1 MKVASL
7 FVNKH
12 QCYRFTCFDGIV
24 LYILHAYEFLEML
37 MRFAEPNFLWCL
49 FSLPLFALLFLYAY
63 RRRKKLAARFVSL
76 TMLPK
81 LATSAS
87 PWRRL
92 AKVVLLLLA
101 IAFLFVALAR
111 PQWGR
116 KMEHIERRGLDLV
129 LLQDVSLSMLAE
141 DVKPNRLVRSRHEI
155 AAFLETLSG
164 DRVGLV
170 AFSGEAQVMV
180 PLTLDYGTVQMM
192 LKELEPGWLMPGT
205 NLENAIRK
213 GMNLFK
219 NSGGAGKYSVMILM
233 SDGEELEAAA
243 VNAAKEAAELGI
255 RIYTIGV
262 GSREGVPIP
271 VKTRKGDVA
280 YKKDLQGNIVTTHL
294 EEGTLQ
300 EIASVT
306 GGLYFYANPSEFQL
320 QKVLGEIASL
330 EKKEQSSDRM
340 ENYQD
345 RYQLFLGIAALLFLI
360 EAMISERGRRRK
372 QLNGRF
378 S

>member
-1 MKVASL
+1 
-7 FVNKH
+7 
-12 QCYRFTCFDGIV
+12 
-24 LYILHAYEFLEML
+24 
-37 MRFAEPNFLWCL
+37 MRFAEPSFLWGL
-49 FSLPLFALLFLYAY
+49 LSLPLFALLFLYAY

-76 TMLPK
+76 SMLPK
-81 LATSAS
+81 LSTSVS

-92 AKVVLLLLA
+92 AKVLILLLA

-116 KMEHIERRGLDLV
+116 KMEHIERKGLDLV
-129 LLQDVSLSMLAE
+129 LLQDISLSMLAE
-141 DVKPNRLVRSRHEI
+141 DIKPNRLTRSRHEI
-155 AAFLETLSG
+155 SAFLESLSG

-192 LKELEPGWLMPGT
+192 LRELTPGWLMPGT

-213 GMNLFK
+213 GMSLYQNS
-219 NSGGAGKYSVMILM
+219 NSGGQYAVMILM

-243 VNAAKEAAELGI
+243 VNAAKEAAAMGI
-255 RIYTIGV
+255 RIYTIGI

-271 VKTRKGDVA
+271 VPSKNGSVA
-280 YKKDLQGNIVTTHL
+280 YKKDAQGNIVTTRL
-294 EEGTLQ
+294 EDGTLQ

-306 GGLYFYANPSEFQL
+306 GGLYFYASPGEFQL
-320 QKVLGEIASL
+320 QKVLNEIATL
-330 EKKEQSSDRM
+330 EKKEQASDRM

-345 RYQLFLGIAALLFLI
+345 RYQIFLGLAAFLFLLEAL
-360 EAMISERGRRRK
+360 ISERGRRRK
-372 QLNGRF
+372 QVSGRF
-378 S
+378 N

>member
-1 MKVASL
+1 
-7 FVNKH
+7 
-12 QCYRFTCFDGIV
+12 
-24 LYILHAYEFLEML
+24 

-49 FSLPLFALLFLYAY
+49 FTLPLFALLFYYAY

-76 TMLPK
+76 PMLSK
-81 LATSAS
+81 LSTSVS

-92 AKVVLLLLA
+92 AKVLILLLA

-129 LLQDVSLSMLAE
+129 LLQDISLSMLAE

-155 AAFLETLSG
+155 SSFLESLSG

-192 LKELEPGWLMPGT
+192 LRELNPGWLMPGT

-213 GMNLFK
+213 GMSLFK

-243 VNAAKEAAELGI
+243 VNAAKEAAEMGI
-255 RIYTIGV
+255 KIYTIGI

-271 VKTRKGDVA
+271 VKTKNGDVA
-280 YKKDLQGNIVTTHL
+280 YKKDIQGNIVT
-294 EEGTLQ
+294 
-300 EIASVT
+300 IFRA
-306 GGLYFYANPSEFQL
+306 
-320 QKVLGEIASL
+320 
-330 EKKEQSSDRM
+330 
-340 ENYQD
+340 
-345 RYQLFLGIAALLFLI
+345 
-360 EAMISERGRRRK
+360 IS
-372 QLNGRF
+372 
-378 S
+378 

>member
-1 MKVASL
+1 
-7 FVNKH
+7 
-12 QCYRFTCFDGIV
+12 
-24 LYILHAYEFLEML
+24 

-49 FSLPLFALLFLYAY
+49 FTLPLFALLFYYAY

-76 TMLPK
+76 SMLPK
-81 LATSAS
+81 LSTSVS

-92 AKVVLLLLA
+92 VKVFLLLLA
-101 IAFLFVALAR
+101 LAFLFVALAR

-129 LLQDVSLSMLAE
+129 LLQDISLSMLAE

-155 AAFLETLSG
+155 SSFLESLSG

-192 LKELEPGWLMPGT
+192 LRELNPGWLMPGT

-213 GMNLFK
+213 GMSLFR
-219 NSGGAGKYSVMILM
+219 NSGGVGKYSVMILM
-233 SDGEELEAAA
+233 SDGEELEDAA
-243 VNAAKEAAELGI
+243 VNAAKEAAEMGI
-255 RIYTIGV
+255 KIYTIGI

-271 VKTRKGDVA
+271 VKSRNGDVA
-280 YKKDLQGNIVTTHL
+280 YKKDVQGNIVTTRL

-306 GGLYFYANPSEFQL
+306 GALYFYASPGEFQL
-320 QKVLGEIASL
+320 QKVLTEIAGM
-330 EKKEQSSDRM
+330 EKKEQASDRM

-345 RYQLFLGIAALLFLI
+345 RYQIFLGLAALLFLI
-360 EAMISERGRRRK
+360 EAVVSERGRHRK
-372 QLNGRF
+372 QLAGRF

>member
-1 MKVASL
+1 
-7 FVNKH
+7 
-12 QCYRFTCFDGIV
+12 
-24 LYILHAYEFLEML
+24 
-37 MRFAEPNFLWCL
+37 MRFAEPDFLWCL
-49 FSLPLFALLFLYAY
+49 FTLPLFALLFVYAY
-63 RRRKKLAARFVSL
+63 HRRKKLAARFVSL
-76 TMLPK
+76 SMLPK
-81 LATSAS
+81 LSTSVS

-92 AKVVLLLLA
+92 TKILLLLLA
-101 IAFLFVALAR
+101 LAFLFVALAR
-111 PQWGR
+111 PQWGH

-129 LLQDVSLSMLAE
+129 LLQDISLSMLAE
-141 DVKPNRLVRSRHEI
+141 DIKPNRLVRSRHEI
-155 AAFLETLSG
+155 AAFLESLSG

-192 LKELEPGWLMPGT
+192 LQELNPGWLMPGT
-205 NLENAIRK
+205 NLEAAIRK
-213 GMNLFK
+213 GMLLFK

-233 SDGEELEAAA
+233 SDGEELEAEA

-255 RIYTIGV
+255 RIYTVGI

-271 VKTRKGDVA
+271 VKTKSGEVA
-280 YKKDLQGNIVTTHL
+280 YKKDVQGNIVTTRL

-300 EIASVT
+300 EIANVT

-320 QKVLGEIASL
+320 QKVLTEIASL
-330 EKKEQSSDRM
+330 EKKEQATDRL

-345 RYQLFLGIAALLFLI
+345 RYQIFLGLAALLFLV
-360 EAMISERGRRRK
+360 EALVSERGRRRR
-372 QLNGRF
+372 QLAGRF

>member
-1 MKVASL
+1 M
-7 FVNKH
+7 
-12 QCYRFTCFDGIV
+12 
-24 LYILHAYEFLEML
+24 
-37 MRFAEPNFLWCL
+37 FLWGL
-49 FSLPLFALLFLYAY
+49 LTLPLFALLFVYAY
-63 RRRKKLAARFVSL
+63 HRRKKLAARFVSL
-76 TMLPK
+76 SMLPK
-81 LATSAS
+81 LSTSVS

-92 AKVVLLLLA
+92 AKVTILLFA

-129 LLQDVSLSMLAE
+129 LLQDISLSMLAE
-141 DVKPNRLVRSRHEI
+141 DIKPNRLTRSRHEI
-155 AAFLETLSG
+155 SAFLESLSG

-192 LKELEPGWLMPGT
+192 LKELTPGWLMPGT
-205 NLENAIRK
+205 NLEKAIRK
-213 GMNLFK
+213 GMDLYK
-219 NSGGAGKYSVMILM
+219 NSGSAGQYSVMILM

-243 VNAAKEAAELGI
+243 VNAAKEAAEMGI
-255 RIYTIGV
+255 RIYTIGI

-271 VKTRKGDVA
+271 VPSKNGEVA
-280 YKKDLQGNIVTTHL
+280 YKKDMQGNIVTTRL
-294 EEGTLQ
+294 EDGTLQ

-306 GGLYFYANPSEFQL
+306 GGLYFYASPGEFQL
-320 QKVLGEIASL
+320 QKVLSEIASL
-330 EKKEQSSDRM
+330 EKKEQASDRM

-345 RYQLFLGIAALLFLI
+345 RYQIFLGLAALLFLI
-360 EAMISERGRRRK
+360 EALVSERGRKRRVGA
-372 QLNGRF
+372 GRF

>member
-1 MKVASL
+1 
-7 FVNKH
+7 
-12 QCYRFTCFDGIV
+12 
-24 LYILHAYEFLEML
+24 
-37 MRFAEPNFLWCL
+37 MRFAEPNFLWGL
-49 FSLPLFALLFLYAY
+49 FTLPLFALLFVYAY
-63 RRRKKLAARFVSL
+63 HRRKKLAARFVSL
-76 TMLPK
+76 SMLPK
-81 LATSAS
+81 LSTSVS

-92 AKVVLLLLA
+92 TKVLLLLLA

-116 KMEHIERRGLDLV
+116 KMEHVERRGQDLV
-129 LLQDVSLSMLAE
+129 LLQDISLSMLAE

-155 AAFLETLSG
+155 SSFLESLTG

-180 PLTLDYGTVQMM
+180 PLTLDYGTVQMV
-192 LKELEPGWLMPGT
+192 LRELNPGWLMPGT
-205 NLENAIRK
+205 NLEKAIRK
-213 GMNLFK
+213 GMTLFK
-219 NSGGAGKYSVMILM
+219 NSGGPSMHSVMILM

-243 VNAAKEAAELGI
+243 VNAAKEAAEMGI
-255 RIYTIGV
+255 KIYTIGI

-271 VKTRKGDVA
+271 LKDKNGGSV
-280 YKKDLQGNIVTTHL
+280 YKKDLQGNIVTTRL

-300 EIASVT
+300 EIANVT
-306 GGLYFYANPSEFQL
+306 GALYFYASPGEFQL
-320 QKVLGEIASL
+320 QKVLTEIATL
-330 EKKEQSSDRM
+330 EKKDQSSDRM

-345 RYQLFLGIAALLFLI
+345 RYQIFLGLAALLFLI
-360 EAMISERGRRRK
+360 EAVVSERGRRRK

>member
-1 MKVASL
+1 
-7 FVNKH
+7 
-12 QCYRFTCFDGIV
+12 
-24 LYILHAYEFLEML
+24 

-49 FSLPLFALLFLYAY
+49 FSLPFFALLFYYAY
-63 RRRKKLAARFVSL
+63 RRRKKLASRFVSL
-76 TMLPK
+76 PMLSK
-81 LATSAS
+81 LSTSVS

-92 AKVVLLLLA
+92 AKVLILLLA

-129 LLQDVSLSMLAE
+129 LLQDISLSMLAE

-155 AAFLETLSG
+155 SSFLESLSG

-192 LKELEPGWLMPGT
+192 LRELNPGWLMPGT

-213 GMNLFK
+213 GMSLFK

-233 SDGEELEAAA
+233 SDGEELEDAA
-243 VNAAKEAAELGI
+243 VNAAKEAAEMGI
-255 RIYTIGV
+255 KIYTIGI

-271 VKTRKGDVA
+271 VKSKSGDVA
-280 YKKDLQGNIVTTHL
+280 YKKDIQGNIVTTRL

-306 GGLYFYANPSEFQL
+306 GALYFYASPGEFQL
-320 QKVLGEIASL
+320 QKVLTEIASL
-330 EKKEQSSDRM
+330 EKKEQASDRM

-345 RYQLFLGIAALLFLI
+345 RYQIFLGLAALLFLI
-360 EAMISERGRRRK
+360 EAVVSERGRRHK
-372 QLNGRF
+372 QLAGRF

>member
-1 MKVASL
+1 
-7 FVNKH
+7 
-12 QCYRFTCFDGIV
+12 
-24 LYILHAYEFLEML
+24 
-37 MRFAEPNFLWCL
+37 MRFAEPMFLWGL
-49 FSLPLFALLFLYAY
+49 LTLPLFALLFVYAY
-63 RRRKKLAARFVSL
+63 HRRKKLAARFVSL
-76 TMLPK
+76 SMLPK
-81 LATSAS
+81 LSTSVS

-92 AKVVLLLLA
+92 AKVTILLFA

-129 LLQDVSLSMLAE
+129 LLQDISLSMLAE
-141 DVKPNRLVRSRHEI
+141 DIKPNRLTRSRHEI
-155 AAFLETLSG
+155 SAFLESLSG

-192 LKELEPGWLMPGT
+192 LKELTPGWLMPGT
-205 NLENAIRK
+205 NLEKAIRK
-213 GMNLFK
+213 GMDLYR
-219 NSGGAGKYSVMILM
+219 NSGSAGQYSVMILM

-243 VNAAKEAAELGI
+243 VNAAKEAAEMGI
-255 RIYTIGV
+255 RIYTIGI

-271 VKTRKGDVA
+271 VHSKNGDVA
-280 YKKDLQGNIVTTHL
+280 YKKDMQGNIVTTRL
-294 EEGTLQ
+294 EDGTLQ

-306 GGLYFYANPSEFQL
+306 GGLYFYASPGEFQL
-320 QKVLGEIASL
+320 QKVLSEIASL

-345 RYQLFLGIAALLFLI
+345 RYQIFLALAALLFLI
-360 EAMISERGRRRK
+360 EALVSERGRKRRVGA
-372 QLNGRF
+372 GRF
-378 S
+378 N

>member
-1 MKVASL
+1 
-7 FVNKH
+7 
-12 QCYRFTCFDGIV
+12 
-24 LYILHAYEFLEML
+24 

-49 FSLPLFALLFLYAY
+49 FTLPLFALLFYYAY

-76 TMLPK
+76 SMLPK
-81 LATSAS
+81 LSTSVS

-92 AKVVLLLLA
+92 AKVTLLLLA
-101 IAFLFVALAR
+101 LAFLFVALAR

-116 KMEHIERRGLDLV
+116 KMEHVERRGLDLV
-129 LLQDVSLSMLAE
+129 LLQDISLSMLAE
-141 DVKPNRLVRSRHEI
+141 DVKHNRLVRSRHEI
-155 AAFLETLSG
+155 SAFLENLTG

-192 LKELEPGWLMPGT
+192 LRELNPGWLMPGT
-205 NLENAIRK
+205 NLEQAIRK
-213 GMNLFK
+213 GMSLYK
-219 NSGGAGKYSVMILM
+219 NSGGAGQYSVMILM
-233 SDGEELEAAA
+233 SDGEELEDAA
-243 VNAAKEAAELGI
+243 VNAAKEAAEMGI
-255 RIYTIGV
+255 RIYTIGI

-271 VKTRKGDVA
+271 VKTRNGEVA
-280 YKKDLQGNIVTTHL
+280 YKKDVQGNIVTTRL

-306 GGLYFYANPSEFQL
+306 GGLYFYASPGEFQL
-320 QKVLGEIASL
+320 QKVLTEIAGL
-330 EKKEQSSDRM
+330 EKKEHATDRM

-345 RYQLFLGIAALLFLI
+345 RYQIFLALAALLFLI
-360 EAMISERGRRRK
+360 EATVSERGRRRK
-372 QLNGRF
+372 QLAGRF

>member
-1 MKVASL
+1 
-7 FVNKH
+7 
-12 QCYRFTCFDGIV
+12 
-24 LYILHAYEFLEML
+24 
-37 MRFAEPNFLWCL
+37 MRFAEPMFLWGL
-49 FSLPLFALLFLYAY
+49 LTLPLFALLFIYAY
-63 RRRKKLAARFVSL
+63 HRRKMLASRFVSL
-76 TMLPK
+76 SMLPK
-81 LATSAS
+81 LSTSVS

-92 AKVVLLLLA
+92 SKVTLLLFA

-129 LLQDVSLSMLAE
+129 LLQDISLSMLAE
-141 DVKPNRLVRSRHEI
+141 DVKPNRLTRSRHEI
-155 AAFLETLSG
+155 SSFLESLSG

-192 LKELEPGWLMPGT
+192 LRELTPGWLMPGT

-213 GMNLFK
+213 GMSLYK
-219 NSGGAGKYSVMILM
+219 NSGSAGQYSVMILM

-243 VNAAKEAAELGI
+243 VNAAKEAAEMGI
-255 RIYTIGV
+255 RIYTIGI

-271 VKTRKGDVA
+271 VHTKNGEVA
-280 YKKDLQGNIVTTHL
+280 YKKDMQGNIVTTRL
-294 EEGTLQ
+294 EDGTLQ

-306 GGLYFYANPSEFQL
+306 GGLYFYANPGEFQL
-320 QKVLGEIASL
+320 QKVLTEIASL
-330 EKKEQSSDRM
+330 EKKEQASDRM
-340 ENYQD
+340 ENFQD
-345 RYQLFLGIAALLFLI
+345 RYQIFLGLAALLFLV
-360 EAMISERGRRRK
+360 EALISERGRNRRA
-372 QLNGRF
+372 QIGRF